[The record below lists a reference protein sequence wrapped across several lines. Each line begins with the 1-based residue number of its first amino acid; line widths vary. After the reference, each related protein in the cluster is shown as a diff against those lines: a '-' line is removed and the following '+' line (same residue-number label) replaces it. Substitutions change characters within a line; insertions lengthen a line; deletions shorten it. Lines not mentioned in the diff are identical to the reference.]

1 MIFKFSFVASA
12 ILALATATPAL
23 ATSDGESSAK
33 TARAAYAAQL
43 GPNAREKYREIF
55 AAIRAGEWSDAASKL
70 DAMSEGPLHAVAR
83 AELYLAKGSPKVSGE
98 ALAALAERAPDLP
111 QAQVLERLALS
122 RGVSTVTGLPAAQQ
136 LRWLGSAPRRG
147 KVAGSAAR
155 AGAMSARLAP
165 LLKGDRPNE
174 AEGIL
179 VEMTLGL
186 DPETLTEWQQ
196 RIAWSY
202 YLTGDDVSA
211 RRLAGT
217 ARAGYGDW
225 AAQADWVAGLAA
237 WRQQDWSAASEAFA
251 SVAARSSDQEMVSA
265 GYFWAARADMAGG
278 HPERVAAQLKA
289 ASANSETFYGLL
301 ALNRLGLTIRPV
313 DQSSLGNVEA
323 RPNVR
328 AALALAEIGE
338 MDLADQLIRYQA
350 RIGNPRD
357 HASLAAIAGRMDLPA
372 TQLWLAH
379 NGPAGAQ
386 TATSARYPAPQ
397 GWQPVGGWRVDKA
410 LVFAHALQ
418 ESQFRTTVTS
428 PAGARGLMQV
438 MPGTAAMLARRKGE
452 AAVGPLTDP
461 SVNLEYGQSFI
472 ELIRDMSETGGLLP
486 KVIAAYN
493 AGPQPVGA
501 WNARMRD
508 NDDPLLYIESIPYW
522 ETRSYVTIVLR
533 NYWMYQMQAGTP
545 AKSLAALSQGLW
557 PRFPGLPGATAV
569 RLNASGGL
577 ASAD

>member
-1 MIFKFSFVASA
+1 MTFKLSFIASV
-12 ILALATATPAL
+12 ILAAVTTPAQ
-23 ATSDGESSAK
+23 AANEGEPASSR
-33 TARAAYAAQL
+33 ARVAYAAQL
-43 GPNAREKYREIF
+43 GPHAREKYREIF
-55 AAIRAGEWSDAASKL
+55 AAIRAEAWSDAASKL
-70 DAMSEGPLHAVAR
+70 DAMPEGPLHAVAR

-98 ALAALAERAPDLP
+98 ALAALAERAPELP
-111 QAQVLERLALS
+111 QAQALERLALS
-122 RGVSTVTGLPAAQQ
+122 RGVAVVTELPTARE

-155 AGAMSARLAP
+155 AGAMSARLVP
-165 LLKGDRPNE
+165 LLKADRPNE

-179 VEMTLGL
+179 DEMALGL
-186 DPETLTEWQQ
+186 DPDTLTEWQQ

-202 YLTGDDVSA
+202 YLTGDDLSA
-211 RRLAGT
+211 RRLAGV
-217 ARAGYGDW
+217 ARAGFGDW

-237 WRQQDWSAASEAFA
+237 WRQQDWQAASDAFA
-251 SVAARSSDQEMVSA
+251 SVAERSGDQEMVAA
-265 GYFWAARADMAGG
+265 GHFWAARADMAAG
-278 HPERVAAQLKA
+278 HPERVAARLKA
-289 ASANSETFYGLL
+289 ASANSETFYGML
-301 ALNRLGLTIRPV
+301 ALSRLGLTIRPV
-313 DQSSLGNVEA
+313 DQSSLASVEA

-338 MDLADQLIRYQA
+338 MDLADELIRYQA

-357 HASLAAIAGRMDLPA
+357 HASLATIAGRMDLPA

-386 TATSARYPAPQ
+386 TAVSARYPAPQ
-397 GWQPVGGWRVDKA
+397 GWQPAGGWRVDKA

-418 ESQFRTTVTS
+418 ESQFRTNVTS

-452 AAVGPLTDP
+452 ASVGPLTDP
-461 SVNLEYGQSFI
+461 SINLEYGQSFI

-508 NDDPLLYIESIPYW
+508 NDDPLLYIES
-522 ETRSYVTIVLR
+522 
-533 NYWMYQMQAGTP
+533 
-545 AKSLAALSQGLW
+545 SQ
-557 PRFPGLPGATAV
+557 
-569 RLNASGGL
+569 
-577 ASAD
+577 